1 MREIK
6 FRAWDKVH
14 SEMFDTFPPRY
25 LDMKIPKDTKLMTM
39 DMEVLAIGIDSDLYV
54 LDECGN
60 WEALDS
66 REYEL
71 MQYTGLKDKNG
82 VEIFERDICS
92 DPNYK
97 YPYEV
102 KYVQDLYDDNGS
114 LYAGWNVGIPE
125 EGINESIY
133 GPTVIGNIYENPEL
147 IAERK

>member
-60 WEALDS
+60 WEAVDS

-71 MQYTGLKDKNG
+71 MQYIGLKDKNG
-82 VEIFERDICS
+82 VEIYQGDIVGCGHGVVRSIVWDGFEWMAQ
-92 DPNYK
+92 YGG
-97 YPYEV
+97 E
-102 KYVQDLYDDNGS
+102 LDDRSRS
-114 LYAGWNVGIPE
+114 LRHYHIHGIE
-125 EGINESIY
+125 TIE
-133 GPTVIGNIYENPEL
+133 VIGNIYENPEL